1 MADTRVKL
9 LDGTVEVLRVKGLAG
24 VSARSVASA
33 AGVNQ
38 ALVFY
43 HFDSVDNL
51 LAEACQRAAEQR
63 VERFRAGFEQVG
75 SLPELLRL
83 GRSIHEQER
92 RAGNVDVLAQLL
104 AAGQADTLA
113 AKAAAAGLVLWV
125 DEVEA
130 VLRRVLDPT
139 PVAEFIDPRGLAKAV
154 SAAFIGIELYE
165 GVDTEGADAAFAA
178 LEQLGALAGILEDAG
193 PLTRA
198 ALRHKLRRPA

>member
-1 MADTRVKL
+1 MGDTRTKL
-9 LDGTVEVLRVKGLAG
+9 LDGTVEVLRTKGLAG
-24 VSARSVASA
+24 VSARSVATA
-33 AGVNQ
+33 AGANQ

-51 LAEACQRAAEQR
+51 LAEACQRAAAQR
-63 VERFRAGFEQVG
+63 VERFRAGFARVA
-75 SLPELLRL
+75 SLPDLLKL

-104 AAGQADTLA
+104 AAGQADSLA
-113 AKAAAAGLVLWV
+113 AKAAAAGLALWV

-139 PVAEFIDPRGLAKAV
+139 PVADFIEPRALAKAV

-165 GVDTEGADAAFAA
+165 GVDSEGADAAFTA
-178 LEQLGALAGILEDAG
+178 LEQLGALAAILEDAG

-198 ALRHKLRRPA
+198 ALRHKLRRPG